1 MRDGSGWVSLARG
14 WSRKEFLKLGGASLA
29 AGTGLLGVAGC
40 GESSSGKVTLRY
52 GIWDQ
57 AQMPAMEKIVEE
69 FSRANAEITVEIE
82 LTPYE
87 EYLSKLQN
95 AAQGGTLPDVFWM
108 EPIWFELFAS
118 NDILRPIT
126 DQIKEN
132 GIDLGTYPENI
143 VRFFQYRGDTY
154 ALPKDFDTIGLW
166 YNEKL
171 FDDAGVSYPDQ
182 SWGWQDFTDVAVEL
196 TDRSKGVWG
205 TAAPLDPQQG
215 HWNTIYQQGGCI
227 VCGDDGR
234 LRSGYDSE
242 AAVSGVEFWT
252 DLILE
257 HKASPTLAD
266 MTETEPFQAFF
277 SGKIAMIYLGS
288 WNAVLLKEQKEI
300 AESINVAPL
309 PAGQQRST
317 CTNGL
322 GNVISADTEYPE
334 EAWEFARFLGG
345 DKAMDIQARTG
356 TVIPALKG
364 TAGLWVEQYPGFDAQ
379 VFIDEREYAE
389 AVPIS
394 PDTAKWQEEE
404 FAVLRNAWT
413 GKVAVE
419 EACSK
424 LAGRM
429 NTILSE
435 G

>member
-40 GESSSGKVTLRY
+40 GENSSGTVTLRY

-69 FSRANAEITVEIE
+69 FSRANPEITVEIE
-82 LTPYE
+82 LTPYD

-118 NDILRPIT
+118 NDILPPIT
-126 DQIKEN
+126 NHIKEN
-132 GIDLGTYPENI
+132 FINLSTYPENI
-143 VRFFQYRGDTY
+143 VRFFQYRCDTY

-182 SWGWQDFTDVAVEL
+182 SWSWQDFTDAAVDL

-242 AAVSGVEFWT
+242 AAVSGVAFWT

-266 MTETEPFQAFF
+266 MTETEPLQAFF
-277 SGKIAMIYLGS
+277 SEKIA
-288 WNAVLLKEQKEI
+288 
-300 AESINVAPL
+300 
-309 PAGQQRST
+309 
-317 CTNGL
+317 
-322 GNVISADTEYPE
+322 
-334 EAWEFARFLGG
+334 
-345 DKAMDIQARTG
+345 
-356 TVIPALKG
+356 
-364 TAGLWVEQYPGFDAQ
+364 
-379 VFIDEREYAE
+379 
-389 AVPIS
+389 
-394 PDTAKWQEEE
+394 
-404 FAVLRNAWT
+404 
-413 GKVAVE
+413 
-419 EACSK
+419 
-424 LAGRM
+424 
-429 NTILSE
+429 
-435 G
+435 